1 MDSPDAKRQRLDS
14 STSYNLRCRTLVTT
28 SSIDPPDAK
37 RQRLDTAASQSSTST
52 VGPPVAATDSRSVT
66 FHVTFMAGPT
76 ETSEDRLFAGA
87 QSRYSSFIAGVN
99 TAGQGIVIMQIDDVI
114 LGRLES
120 SHAFG
125 HRVTFANMDS
135 ASLPPYITSRFAG
148 VTVGQ
153 FKVSSA
159 TRISVEPSSAVPML
173 YSARLRF
180 PAYDVGSDRA
190 RPEDK
195 HVSDGSALL
204 LIPHGGMFRG
214 GPFRKFKA
222 WVACGN
228 GDSPDAGR
236 VELAIRESAPDD
248 FVAQLQA
255 AADSSTP
262 LYVYGAKISPSSNK
276 AYMNSVFLSGSLVA
290 AASAPGKRPPKRVH
304 TFQAAVQ
311 RTTAAT
317 VPADTTDMVLAWEQ
331 RSRSALVLPSDGPHA
346 SATLSPNPT
355 SVTVVGSLPVLPL
368 VLTVGSRSYPVC
380 TDSIAVMQ
388 QLPNYDEFFGSASF
402 ADNNDRMAYTAY
414 DSFTVTG
421 TITTKTEGSHALKLL
436 LRQAFTL
443 FSSVASSR
451 RVHCIFA
458 CIVVPGAEHFHAEL
472 FLQGLHRACLYFRT
486 AVVYPV
492 LAVVILHVLRWV
504 LCLIDN
510 EGPNNTR
517 TRRTSA
523 TGSTFRP
530 PQLHVATTDVVPV
543 HRPAAYAALLAA
555 ADRATMQAPRL
566 LPFTMHSTGTTASA
580 IHHALDSGSTV
591 YGSPSGSKLY
601 RVSNP
606 IELASGR
613 PSQQPFAVGSLPV
626 LPLVLTIGSRSY
638 PVCTDSIAVMQ
649 QLPNYDEFFGSASFA
664 DNNDRMAYAA
674 YDSFTVTGTITTKT
688 EGLGAFRALVG
699 STPTQ
704 VGGVPRIYTDK
715 HASDGSAL
723 LLIPHGGMFRG
734 GPFRKFKAWV
744 ACGNG
749 DSPDAGRVELAI
761 RESAPDDFVAQLQA
775 AADSSTPLYVYGAK
789 ISPSNSKAYMNSV
802 FLSGSLVA
810 AASAPGKRPPKRV
823 HTFQAAVQRTT
834 AATVPADTTDMVLA
848 WEQRS
853 RSALVLPSDGPHASA
868 TLSPNPTSVTV
879 VGSLPVLPLVL
890 TIGSRSYP
898 VCTDS
903 IAVMQQ
909 LPNYDEFFGSTSF
922 ADDNDR
928 MAYAAYDS
936 FTVTGTITTKT
947 EGLGAFRALV
957 GSTPTQVGGVPRIYT
972 APAPPP
978 EPPAPTAAATLDQPT
993 SQTATELPRLAA
1005 FHGTHPLYRTH
1016 VHVRLPRPRY
1026 VQLGGS
1032 LPRRPRPGTSAAGM
1046 AQYYAFVLGTFKAHR
1061 GQPIPPG
1068 LTVKEAYDTWWAE
1081 LGTTE
1086 AGRSYQAY
1094 VSVLLDNIEEDH
1106 AGKARRQ
1113 AEYNQRRR
1121 QQRAAAAAAVR
1132 PEGDSTSASDGDADD
1147 GVRGHLRP
1155 DPETQPPA
1163 EDQLEH
1169 FVYIPGQEY
1178 PTAGTDLAAVAL
1190 TDLFDC
1196 TNAAGVYAYDAARRC
1211 RAPALADGHGARSN
1225 RFSRRITPAD
1235 LPLLTEATKRLKR
1248 YLVAA
1253 AAGTVE
1259 ADGGAHT
1266 GLTATP
1272 EMDTPHV
1279 ELHRPTSGP
1288 LVAIVRMP
1296 GTPERT
1302 EQARMPIYVHL
1313 PQPPSIDD
1321 TIELFTLAPHQAVPF
1336 MLMARYF
1343 DHRDEPNPGD
1353 PPQMLVE
1360 GKPSTGKSQFVQALL
1375 WYTFQHGCP
1384 HWAATCTYSWA
1395 AATAFST
1402 PVHRSLSTHAM
1413 FALSAGSNRADSVRK
1428 GSAAS
1433 LQVHRNVGDGA
1444 LIIDEIGMNSLDHLG
1459 ACNQSCTRHLLP
1471 PPHLAGDHPAAT
1483 IFSGRPS
1490 ANTGDEFQHPKPG
1503 GPPLYKYAAAVECNP
1518 QFSPSVPTAQP
1529 LHGEEDNDDDPNEAA
1544 AGSQGGQQQPEAA
1557 ARRPR
1562 AVPQTQSCILE
1573 GFRVY
1578 RSLAKTVF
1586 LLEKQQRQDSSPS
1599 GRRLTEYAS
1608 MFGGEP
1614 ATEQRIAEMVDDLNS
1629 RAIVDLADLAHLEP
1643 RVVLQR
1649 NEPHHTLNTRLIMLE
1664 AQRKNQRLVVWNADH
1679 VPVQKRGAAAEPALT
1694 HVEKAVAMRIKDH
1707 EFGHTTADT
1716 WYYHGARYILLDTTA
1731 ADAGASHNNEVEA
1744 CGLLEDGREP
1754 ADDGRGPYRRL
1765 KYLPAAVIVRP
1776 ISGHIPGTVLQGLG
1790 DYASRGGA
1798 FILSPR
1804 ASCIAEVDMPA
1815 AGYGTITKQIRRLN
1829 VPLGDR
1835 QAVTDYFVQGRSFK
1849 DECWLVDLA
1858 VPPNG
1863 IKRATLYVLL
1873 TRFKTL
1879 DHVRLLRPL
1888 YTTPHE
1894 RKRIIKQFL
1903 SATNLEPDLAAN
1915 LRLLKQAARE
1925 TEQRYTAEFQ
1935 HARQLEARWTP
1946 SARG

>member
-1 MDSPDAKRQRLDS
+1 GQLLGRGRIVQQLLIMYLADRPPDVFPRAVKTHGIGVVNPDPNMLRAQLPARASDLAGAITVVCVDQVRNRAELLERVRKAPGLQVRGQVIVAWVRFLQHNDEEELAVDEDALQEYERMGCAAGVRQFQDVVEAAVRDGNLADATAVPDMDPVRPVQPTLADPTPNAGPVQPTLADPTPNAVQGKTLDRGHSPPSCVDL
-14 STSYNLRCRTLVTT
+14 STSQL
-28 SSIDPPDAK
+28 
-37 RQRLDTAASQSSTST
+37 
-52 VGPPVAATDSRSVT
+52 
-66 FHVTFMAGPT
+66 
-76 ETSEDRLFAGA
+76 
-87 QSRYSSFIAGVN
+87 
-99 TAGQGIVIMQIDDVI
+99 
-114 LGRLES
+114 
-120 SHAFG
+120 
-125 HRVTFANMDS
+125 
-135 ASLPPYITSRFAG
+135 
-148 VTVGQ
+148 
-153 FKVSSA
+153 KV
-159 TRISVEPSSAVPML
+159 
-173 YSARLRF
+173 
-180 PAYDVGSDRA
+180 
-190 RPEDK
+190 
-195 HVSDGSALL
+195 H
-204 LIPHGGMFRG
+204 
-214 GPFRKFKA
+214 
-222 WVACGN
+222 
-228 GDSPDAGR
+228 
-236 VELAIRESAPDD
+236 
-248 FVAQLQA
+248 
-255 AADSSTP
+255 
-262 LYVYGAKISPSSNK
+262 
-276 AYMNSVFLSGSLVA
+276 
-290 AASAPGKRPPKRVH
+290 
-304 TFQAAVQ
+304 
-311 RTTAAT
+311 
-317 VPADTTDMVLAWEQ
+317 
-331 RSRSALVLPSDGPHA
+331 
-346 SATLSPNPT
+346 
-355 SVTVVGSLPVLPL
+355 
-368 VLTVGSRSYPVC
+368 
-380 TDSIAVMQ
+380 
-388 QLPNYDEFFGSASF
+388 
-402 ADNNDRMAYTAY
+402 
-414 DSFTVTG
+414 
-421 TITTKTEGSHALKLL
+421 
-436 LRQAFTL
+436 
-443 FSSVASSR
+443 
-451 RVHCIFA
+451 
-458 CIVVPGAEHFHAEL
+458 
-472 FLQGLHRACLYFRT
+472 
-486 AVVYPV
+486 
-492 LAVVILHVLRWV
+492 
-504 LCLIDN
+504 
-510 EGPNNTR
+510 
-517 TRRTSA
+517 
-523 TGSTFRP
+523 
-530 PQLHVATTDVVPV
+530 
-543 HRPAAYAALLAA
+543 
-555 ADRATMQAPRL
+555 
-566 LPFTMHSTGTTASA
+566 
-580 IHHALDSGSTV
+580 
-591 YGSPSGSKLY
+591 
-601 RVSNP
+601 
-606 IELASGR
+606 
-613 PSQQPFAVGSLPV
+613 
-626 LPLVLTIGSRSY
+626 
-638 PVCTDSIAVMQ
+638 
-649 QLPNYDEFFGSASFA
+649 
-664 DNNDRMAYAA
+664 
-674 YDSFTVTGTITTKT
+674 
-688 EGLGAFRALVG
+688 
-699 STPTQ
+699 
-704 VGGVPRIYTDK
+704 
-715 HASDGSAL
+715 
-723 LLIPHGGMFRG
+723 
-734 GPFRKFKAWV
+734 
-744 ACGNG
+744 
-749 DSPDAGRVELAI
+749 
-761 RESAPDDFVAQLQA
+761 
-775 AADSSTPLYVYGAK
+775 
-789 ISPSNSKAYMNSV
+789 
-802 FLSGSLVA
+802 
-810 AASAPGKRPPKRV
+810 
-823 HTFQAAVQRTT
+823 
-834 AATVPADTTDMVLA
+834 
-848 WEQRS
+848 
-853 RSALVLPSDGPHASA
+853 
-868 TLSPNPTSVTV
+868 
-879 VGSLPVLPLVL
+879 
-890 TIGSRSYP
+890 
-898 VCTDS
+898 
-903 IAVMQQ
+903 
-909 LPNYDEFFGSTSF
+909 
-922 ADDNDR
+922 
-928 MAYAAYDS
+928 
-936 FTVTGTITTKT
+936 
-947 EGLGAFRALV
+947 
-957 GSTPTQVGGVPRIYT
+957 
-972 APAPPP
+972 
-978 EPPAPTAAATLDQPT
+978 
-993 SQTATELPRLAA
+993 
-1005 FHGTHPLYRTH
+1005 
-1016 VHVRLPRPRY
+1016 
-1026 VQLGGS
+1026 
-1032 LPRRPRPGTSAAGM
+1032 
-1046 AQYYAFVLGTFKAHR
+1046 QYYAFVLGTFKAHR

-1121 QQRAAAAAAVR
+1121 QQRAAAAAAAL
-1132 PEGDSTSASDGDADD
+1132 PEGDSTSASDGDTDD
-1147 GVRGHLRP
+1147 GIRGHLRP

-1196 TNAAGVYAYDAARRC
+1196 TNAAGVYAYNAARRC
-1211 RAPALADGHGARSN
+1211 RAPALADGHGAGSD

-1272 EMDTPHV
+1272 EMDTPRV

-1360 GKPSTGKSQFVQALL
+1360 GKPGTGKSQFVQALL

-1384 HWAATCTYSWA
+1384 HWAATCAYSWA

-1518 QFSPSVPTAQP
+1518 QFSPSVPTVQP
-1529 LHGEEDNDDDPNEAA
+1529 LHGDEDNDGDPNEAA
-1544 AGSQGGQQQPEAA
+1544 AGSQGSQQQPEAA

-1649 NEPHHTLNTRLIMLE
+1649 NEPRHTLNTRLIMLE
-1664 AQRKNQRLVVWNADH
+1664 AQRKKQRLVVWNADH

-1935 HARQLEARWTP
+1935 HARQLEARWAP
-1946 SARG
+1946 SAQS